1 MKKTIIPVA
10 LIAMVTAS
18 CAGDN
23 QLKKASET
31 ITPAELR
38 EYTRIL
44 SADSMMG
51 RKPFTPGET
60 ITINYL
66 AGELERT
73 GFAPAFG
80 DSWFRGGSDG
90 GDQHNG
96 TEPGSDHCRRQET
109 GVLCT

>member
-44 SADSMMG
+44 SAHS
-51 RKPFTPGET
+51 
-60 ITINYL
+60 I
-66 AGELERT
+66 
-73 GFAPAFG
+73 
-80 DSWFRGGSDG
+80 S
-90 GDQHNG
+90 
-96 TEPGSDHCRRQET
+96 
-109 GVLCT
+109 